1 MATYKRWH
9 GRKITADHPQWK
21 RARWTV
27 EFVLKGRRLIQSV
40 PEARTQAQAERA
52 ESQLREDIYNR
63 RYGQGKTMGLSDF
76 FDNNY
81 LSWLNENRSASAYR
95 DAVSRGKELKAF
107 FKNQPVREISTR
119 DCERFKSMLG
129 KAETPR
135 NELRSGSTVNRY
147 MALLSGVCKRAIKE
161 EFMSANPCSQIDEEP
176 ENSRAR
182 YLTVEEQSRLFAV
195 LKDDLAFLNAPITV
209 TLGTGMR
216 KVIELLKLK
225 VGHLNFSSRPVFFP
239 IRGGSAEIPPNWL
252 IVVQGKGN
260 KYRLIPMNS
269 QVRDTLSNLC
279 RDRASDEFVF
289 DKNANEVNDYALRWG
304 FEEACTRAEIAF
316 GETVPGGIIWHDLRR
331 TFATRLRA
339 NGVHEYDIS
348 DLLGHSRP
356 GVTRVYARAT
366 RVVLEQ
372 AVEKLTEPWG
382 QVVEFERRAG

>member
-1 MATYKRWH
+1 M
-9 GRKITADHPQWK
+9 
-21 RARWTV
+21 
-27 EFVLKGRRLIQSV
+27 
-40 PEARTQAQAERA
+40 
-52 ESQLREDIYNR
+52 
-63 RYGQGKTMGLSDF
+63 LS
-76 FDNNY
+76 
-81 LSWLNENRSASAYR
+81 
-95 DAVSRGKELKAF
+95 
-107 FKNQPVREISTR
+107 
-119 DCERFKSMLG
+119 

-182 YLTVEEQSRLFAV
+182 YLTLEEQTRLFAV
-195 LKDDLAFLNAPITV
+195 LKDDLAFLEAPITV
-209 TLGTGMR
+209 SLGTGMR

-225 VGHLNFSSRPVFFP
+225 IGHLNFSSRPVFHP

-252 IVVQGKGN
+252 IVVQGKGK

-269 QVRDTLSNLC
+269 QIRDTLSHLC
-279 RDRASDEFVF
+279 RNRASDEFVF
-289 DKNANEVNDYALRWG
+289 DKDVNEVNDYALRWG
-304 FEEACTRAEIAF
+304 FEEVCTRAQIAF

-348 DLLGHSRP
+348 DLLGPSRP
-356 GVTRVYARAT
+356 GVTTVYARAT

-382 QVVEFERRAG
+382 QVIEFERRAG

>member
-1 MATYKRWH
+1 VATYKRWH
-9 GRKITADHPQWK
+9 GRKITADHPHWK
-21 RARWTV
+21 RARWKV

-81 LSWLNENRSASAYR
+81 LSWLKENRSASAYR
-95 DAVSRGKELKAF
+95 DALSRGKELKAF

-129 KAETPR
+129 KAETLR

-161 EFMSANPCSQIDEEP
+161 EFLDANPCSKIDEEP

-182 YLTVEEQSRLFAV
+182 YLTVEEQSSLFAV

-209 TLGTGMR
+209 SLGTGMR
-216 KVIELLKLK
+216 KGIELLKLK
-225 VGHLNFSSRPVFFP
+225 VGHLNFSSRPVFYP
-239 IRGGSAEIPPNWL
+239 VRGGSAEIPPNWL
-252 IVVQGKGN
+252 IVVKGKGN

-269 QVRDTLSNLC
+269 QVRDALFNLC

-289 DKNANEVNDYALRWG
+289 DKDVNEVNDYALRWG
-304 FEEACTRAEIAF
+304 FEEACTRAQIAF

-356 GVTRVYARAT
+356 GVTHVYARPT
-366 RVVLEQ
+366 RTVLEQ
-372 AVEKLTEPWG
+372 AVEKLAEPWG
-382 QVVEFERRAG
+382 QVIEFERRVG

>member
-27 EFVLKGRRLIQSV
+27 EFMLKGRRVIQSV

-63 RYGQGKTMGLSDF
+63 RYGPGKTMGLSDF

-81 LSWLNENRSASAYR
+81 LSWLKENRAASTYR
-95 DAVSRGKELKAF
+95 DALSRGKELKAF
-107 FKNQPVREISTR
+107 FENQPLREISTG

-147 MALLSGVCKRAIKE
+147 MALLSAVCKQALKE
-161 EFMSANPCSQIDEEP
+161 KLLDANPCSQIDEEP

-182 YLTVEEQSRLFAV
+182 YLTAEEQTRLFAV
-195 LKDDLAFLNAPITV
+195 LKDDLSFLNAPIAIS
-209 TLGTGMR
+209 LGTGMR

-225 VGHLNFSSRPVFFP
+225 VGHVNFSSRPVFYP

-252 IVVQGKGN
+252 IVKGKRS

-269 QVRDTLSNLC
+269 QVRDTLYGLC
-279 RDRASDEFVF
+279 LKRGSDEFVF
-289 DKNANEVNDYALRWG
+289 DKDVNEVNEYALRWG
-304 FEEACTRAEIAF
+304 FEEACKRAQIVF

-331 TFATRLRA
+331 TFGTRLRA

-348 DLLGHSRP
+348 DLLGHSKP
-356 GVTRVYARAT
+356 GVTPVYARAT
-366 RVVLEQ
+366 RIVLEQ